1 MRTRRFRFRWL
12 QQNRAILIQ
21 SMWLGT
27 FVAVSTV
34 AVFPI
39 LAQGPPGAV
48 AAASVAAAAA
58 SVSAPA
64 PPAKKTAASVAAEA
78 GAQGNGAVLPT
89 ATKPE
94 AQPGSTEEAAS
105 GALPPDVAALAAKL
119 ASGPPLKGVA
129 LQCADLL
136 KLATNLKASV
146 GKSTKDELSV
156 SVVRVA
162 DQIEQ
167 MAHKMRDGQQH

>member
-12 QQNRAILIQ
+12 QQNRAILIR
-21 SMWLGT
+21 SMWLGA
-27 FVAVSTV
+27 FAAVSTV
-34 AVFPI
+34 AVFPA

-64 PPAKKTAASVAAEA
+64 PPKKTATSAAAEA
-78 GAQGNGAVLPT
+78 GAQGNTVILPST
-89 ATKPE
+89 ARTA
-94 AQPGSTEEAAS
+94 AQPAGTEEAAA
-105 GALPPDVAALAAKL
+105 GALPPDVAALAARL

-146 GKSTKDELSV
+146 AKSTKDELSV
-156 SVVRVA
+156 SVVRAA

-167 MAHKMRDGQQH
+167 LARKMRDQEQR